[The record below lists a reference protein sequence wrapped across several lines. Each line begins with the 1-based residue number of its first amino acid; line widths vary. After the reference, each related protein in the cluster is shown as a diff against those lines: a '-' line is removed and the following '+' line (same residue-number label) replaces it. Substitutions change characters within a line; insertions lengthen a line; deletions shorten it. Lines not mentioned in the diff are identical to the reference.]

1 MQDFLVRDFGY
12 AHSEAIMAGLKADAN
27 KKGAYI
33 SDGYTFLDKP
43 GEYKELEKMIQVAR
57 QGGKDRLY
65 VDTVKE
71 LAGHSLTDFKGA
83 LTAIHE
89 AGMLITSLTEP
100 HYKFH
105 DFMAAIE
112 VLEDLMPVYRMNR
125 QSITAAVMCLMG
137 SEISHIS
144 QYTGLSE
151 ADVLQAAADYKREQE
166 QEEE

>member
-1 MQDFLVRDFGY
+1 MAGYRPNDFGY
-12 AHSEAIMAGLKADAN
+12 AHSEAIMAGLKARVRKN
-27 KKGAYI
+27 TYI

-43 GEYKELEKMIQVAR
+43 GEYKEFEKMLQVAR
-57 QGGKDRLY
+57 QGDHDMLY

-71 LAGHSLTDFKGA
+71 FAGESLADFKA
-83 LTAIHE
+83 MLTAIYD
-89 AGMLITSLTEP
+89 AGMLVTSLTEP
-100 HYKFH
+100 HYKYH

-125 QSITAAVMCLMG
+125 QSITAAVMYLMG
-137 SEISHIS
+137 NEISHIS